1 MLRHSH
7 RVIPILAL
15 VLAAYGASAGFLHD
29 DKAECSTDAAN
40 DDLVLSKLQRRSVIG
55 HQRTNQHIRPS
66 QVASEDNA
74 ECSTDTANDDLV
86 LLQLQRRSMIGQ
98 QSANQHIRPSQ
109 VASLAPQD
117 RAENKTELLA
127 SPAFNRTDRSDPN
140 PLIAE
145 NGQEADG
152 RSNATDV
159 HKATPG
165 LSVLLTTWRPY
176 ALWLLLLAVSAVLL
190 CRFAMLY
197 FQEGSDMCLLADA
210 SVIESRNDADA
221 STTEGACPDV
231 QHEHVIGRGQPAM
244 LSPFFLFLC
253 VELLEG
259 LNCAS
264 FGPTSLRLS
273 IQLGT
278 GTTYTA
284 SMMSCFKNGNLVGT
298 LALRWL
304 IRSEGD
310 LVADSRRWLRTCS
323 CSAVF
328 CMLLCSLASLYFHA
342 NIESFVASADVENL
356 LLIFLALRFLS
367 GMAGAVVF
375 IITPTFPLF
384 TVPSSRALVF
394 SCLTAANIIGIG
406 LGPLLSAMSIATIG
420 RLATPVACLA
430 AVQAC
435 TLAMLLLKLPSMDR
449 AHILEAAPSDKGTE
463 TSSSEQRFKAS
474 LWQPRNA
481 FVVFCIVFG
490 LMRASAVSRVNKA
503 SALMIERGFF

>member
-221 STTEGACPDV
+221 STTEVSCPNL
-231 QHEHVIGRGQPAM
+231 QHEHVIGRGQIW
-244 LSPFFLFLC
+244 SPFFLFLC

-273 IQLGT
+273 MQLGT
-278 GTTYTA
+278 GAIYTE
-284 SMMSCFKNGNLVGT
+284 SMMSCFKNGNLIGSI
-298 LALRWL
+298 ALRWL
-304 IRSEGD
+304 IKSEND
-310 LVADSRRWLRTCS
+310 LVKDSRRWLRTCS

-328 CMLLCSLASLYFHA
+328 CMLLCSLASLYFHVK
-342 NIESFVASADVENL
+342 IGSFVTEAADVENL
-356 LLIFLALRFLS
+356 LLIFLVLRFFS
-367 GMAGAVVF
+367 GMAGAVVL

-384 TVPSSRALVF
+384 TAPPSRALVF
-394 SCLTAANIIGIG
+394 SCLTAANVIGIG
-406 LGPLLSAMSIATIG
+406 LGPLLSAMSIAAVG
-420 RLATPVACLA
+420 HLATPVACLA
-430 AVQAC
+430 VAQAC
-435 TLAMLLLKLPSMDR
+435 TLVMLLLKLPAMDR
-449 AHILEAAPSDKGTE
+449 AHIFEAAPSDKGTE
-463 TSSSEQRFKAS
+463 LSSSEKRFAVS
-474 LWQPRNA
+474 LWQARNA
-481 FVVFCIVFG
+481 FIVFCIVFG
-490 LMRASAVSRVNKA
+490 LMRASAVKSVNTA
-503 SALMIERGFF
+503 SALMIERGLF